1 MSASATTRAPPVS
14 TRLVASSVPRPP
26 QPKRPTRT
34 AEFAAVPRTKSGL
47 MIIKPAVAAAEVIK
61 VRRSTWSLEF
71 LFSVAS
77 VDMILS
83 WLRITLPD
91 QLLQIILGGSNV
103 FQLLWPG
110 NFAFDGDRS
119 AIGKLLQASD
129 DAGKVYLAFPNRN
142 FHTEIFRVGRPE
154 TIFCMDALNVGS

>member
-1 MSASATTRAPPVS
+1 MMIRRA
-14 TRLVASSVPRPP
+14 
-26 QPKRPTRT
+26 
-34 AEFAAVPRTKSGL
+34 GGGG
-47 MIIKPAVAAAEVIK
+47 AEVIK
-61 VRRSTWSLEF
+61 VRRSTWSQEL

-91 QLLQIILGGSNV
+91 QLLQIILGGSNA

-154 TIFCMDALNVGS
+154 AIFC